1 MKLSWIVRLMIA
13 LIAVFAEWLMIGV
26 GYATLLGGHP
36 INTIVFLSGF
46 GLSFSGFVYFVWT
59 MFSKT

>member
-1 MKLSWIVRLMIA
+1 MIA
-13 LIAVFAEWLMIGV
+13 LIAVFAGWLMIGV
-26 GYATLLGGHP
+26 GYATPLGGHP